1 MDEPIKDTEQDI
13 ESWLRVF
20 HAPRLKPRLLHRLL
34 THFSHPARL
43 LDAGPQALE
52 ALLGPAAA
60 SVHRNLHVGSG
71 PGPATDLAWMQSSTD
86 HHILSLSDPRY
97 PELLKEIADPPLVLY
112 VRGNPESLS
121 WPQVSIVGSRNP
133 SPTGQETAGLF
144 AADLSRS
151 GYTIT
156 SGMALGIDAAAHVGA
171 LRSGGTT
178 IAVAATGL
186 DRVYPARHDRLA
198 SDISGGGAVISE
210 FPVGTPPRR
219 AHFPQ
224 RNRLISG
231 LSLGTLVVEA
241 TPRSGSLITARFAAE
256 QGREVFA
263 VPGSIYSP
271 LARGCHA
278 LIRDG
283 AALAECPGDVLEELG
298 CRPPGSMSRP
308 AMACSSTVAAPHQL
322 LDHLGHDP
330 ATIDDLVRRSGLTA
344 GTVCSMLLLL
354 ELEGLIV
361 STPGGSFVRSRHL

>member
-1 MDEPIKDTEQDI
+1 MDEPIKNTEQDI

-20 HAPRLKPRLLHRLL
+20 HAPRLKPRFLHRLL
-34 THFSHPARL
+34 THFGHPARL
-43 LDAGPQALE
+43 LDAGPRALE
-52 ALLGPAAA
+52 ALLGPAAT
-60 SVHRNLHVGSG
+60 SVHRSLHAGSG
-71 PGPATDLAWMQSSTD
+71 SGPATDLAWMQSSIN
-86 HHILSLSDPRY
+86 HHILSLNDPRY
-97 PELLKEIADPPLVLY
+97 PALLKEIADPPLVLY
-112 VRGNPESLS
+112 VRGSPEPLNR
-121 WPQVSIVGSRNP
+121 PQISIVGSRNP
-133 SPTGQETAGLF
+133 SATGQETASLF
-144 AADLSRS
+144 AVDLSRS

-198 SDISGGGAVISE
+198 SDISNGGAIISE

-219 AHFPQ
+219 THFPR

-263 VPGSIYSP
+263 IPGSIYSP

-283 AALAECPGDVLEELG
+283 AALAECPDDVLEELG
-298 CRPPGSMSRP
+298 CRSPGSTSRP
-308 AMACSSTVAAPHQL
+308 AMARSSTVVAPHPL
-322 LDHLGHDP
+322 LVHLGHDP

-344 GTVCSMLLLL
+344 GTVCSMLLQL
-354 ELEGLIV
+354 ELEGLVV
-361 STPGGSFVRSRHL
+361 SSPGGSFVRNRLI